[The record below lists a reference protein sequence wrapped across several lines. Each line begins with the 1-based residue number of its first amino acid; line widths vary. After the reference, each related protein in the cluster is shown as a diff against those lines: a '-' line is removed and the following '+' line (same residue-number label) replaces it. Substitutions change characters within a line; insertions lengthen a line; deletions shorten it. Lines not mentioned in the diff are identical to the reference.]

1 MKDTYVHAMLQ
12 LIQSGQPIDKV
23 LANLT
28 KVLSSRGHRK
38 LHGAILSDLMRKLEL
53 AQENSLPKVTLA
65 KEGSVSDAEIKAAL
79 AKLFVPH
86 DEYRVVYNPNIIGGL
101 IATYQSKQLDQS
113 YQTKLRELY
122 QSIITT

>member
-1 MKDTYVHAMLQ
+1 MKDTYVHAILE
-12 LIQSGQPIDKV
+12 LIQSGQPIDTV

-28 KVLSSRGHRK
+28 KVLASRGHSK
-38 LHGAILSDLMRKLEL
+38 LHGAILHDLLVKLEL

-65 KEGSVSDAEIKAAL
+65 TDGSVSEAEIKSAL
-79 AKLFVPH
+79 TKLSAPTSDYKVT
-86 DEYRVVYNPNIIGGL
+86 YNPNIIGGL

-122 QSIITT
+122 QSIITA

>member
-1 MKDTYVHAMLQ
+1 MKDTYVHAILE
-12 LIQSGQPIDKV
+12 LIQSGQPIDTV

-28 KVLSSRGHRK
+28 KVLASRGHSK
-38 LHGAILSDLMRKLEL
+38 LHAAILHDLLVKLEL

-65 KEGSVSDAEIKAAL
+65 TDGSVSEAEIKSAL
-79 AKLFVPH
+79 TKLSAPTSDYKVT
-86 DEYRVVYNPNIIGGL
+86 YNPNIIGGL

-122 QSIITT
+122 QSIITA